1 MGRADRQTRGSAG
14 RRLTPLPGLRDKIVR
29 LIEAGGPLSIA
40 EYMALCLYDKAD
52 GYYMTRDPFGR
63 SGDFITAPE
72 ISQMFGELIGI
83 WLVSAWRALGRPER
97 PMVAEIGPGR
107 GTLIRD
113 VVRTIGQI
121 APDLRAGADFRL
133 IETSSRLRLAQ
144 ATTLQGTWG
153 HFEWHNDVDELPRAP
168 LLIVGNELFDA
179 IPIRQ
184 YVKAGRTWL
193 ERAVGLDAEGN
204 LTFTARPGS
213 PDPALVPPDAAAA
226 PDGTIIEI
234 APVRT
239 AIMDKIAERIATDG
253 GAGLFTD
260 YGYAQPA
267 AGDSLQALVRHAYA
281 DPLVDPGSAD
291 ITAHVDFAALVEVA
305 RVHGLETILSTQ
317 GDFLLGM
324 GLLER
329 AGQLGA
335 KADQAV
341 RKRLQD
347 EVDRLA
353 GSDGMGTLFKVLT
366 LMQPDTALPAFT
378 FAGSD

>member
-1 MGRADRQTRGSAG
+1 LADLWDR
-14 RRLTPLPGLRDKIVR
+14 IVR

-40 EYMALCLYDKAD
+40 DYMALCLYDKAD

-63 SGDFITAPE
+63 SGDFTTAPE
-72 ISQMFGELIGI
+72 ISQMFGELIGV
-83 WLVSAWRALGRPER
+83 WLVSVWRAIGQPER
-97 PMVAEIGPGR
+97 PMIAEIGPGR
-107 GTLIRD
+107 GTLIKD
-113 VVRTIGQI
+113 VVRTIGQT
-121 APDLRAGADFRL
+121 APDLRANADFRL
-133 IETSSRLRLAQ
+133 IETSGKLRLAQ

-153 HFEWHNDVDELPRAP
+153 HFEWHNDVDELPRGP

-179 IPIRQ
+179 VPIRQ
-184 YVKAGRTWL
+184 YVKAGQTWL
-193 ERAVGLDAEGN
+193 ERAVGLDTDGN
-204 LTFTARPGS
+204 LAFTAKPGA
-213 PDPALVPPDAAAA
+213 PDPALVPPDAIAA

-234 APVRT
+234 APARA

-253 GAGLFTD
+253 GAGLFID

-281 DPLVDPGSAD
+281 DPLVEPGTAD
-291 ITAHVDFAALVEVA
+291 ITAHVDFAALVGSA
-305 RVHGLETILSTQ
+305 KAQGLETTLSTQ

-335 KADQAV
+335 KADRAT
-341 RKRLQD
+341 RKRLQG

-353 GSDGMGTLFKVLT
+353 GPDGMGTLFKVLT
-366 LMQPDTALPAFT
+366 VVHPGTSLPAFT